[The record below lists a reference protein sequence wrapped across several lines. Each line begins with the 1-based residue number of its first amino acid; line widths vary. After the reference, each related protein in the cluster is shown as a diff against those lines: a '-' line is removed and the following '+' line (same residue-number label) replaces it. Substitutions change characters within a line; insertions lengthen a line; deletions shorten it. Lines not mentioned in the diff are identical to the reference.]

1 MNKNQIEELV
11 SSNEKVLLHF
21 TADWCQPCKR
31 MQPNIEAFLQEQ
43 PDIKYVKIDVDENG
57 TLAIDMDVKSVPT
70 LMAYTNGE
78 VKKNIGALP
87 LPEIRK
93 LF

>member
-1 MNKNQIEELV
+1 MKTIYY
-11 SSNEKVLLHF
+11 F
-21 TADWCQPCKR
+21 TAEWCQPCKR

-43 PDIKYVKIDVDENG
+43 PDIKYVKIDVDDNG

>member
-1 MNKNQIEELV
+1 MNKNQIEEIV

-21 TADWCQPCKR
+21 RADWCQPCKR
-31 MQPNIEAFLQEQ
+31 MQPNIDTFLQEQ
-43 PDIKYVKIDVDENG
+43 PDIKYVRIDVDDNG

>member
-1 MNKNQIEELV
+1 
-11 SSNEKVLLHF
+11 
-21 TADWCQPCKR
+21 
-31 MQPNIEAFLQEQ
+31 
-43 PDIKYVKIDVDENG
+43 
-57 TLAIDMDVKSVPT
+57 MDVKSVPT